1 LKRVEIV
8 RQLLDLSGI
17 GSDRLQLR
25 WVSAAEGQIFAN
37 YVKELSE
44 SIGVMGPFDPDRF
57 ELELAAVV
65 ATLST
70 PRLRWLMGIDRQIT
84 ERENV
89 YHEKIDETR
98 FADLMQVAVETEYQ
112 KALICEAL
120 KPAPMSVR
128 EIAVKT
134 SLPIYTVS
142 QRLGDL
148 EKYGRVDLCS
158 YDGTTPRFTG
168 LAA

>member
-37 YVKELSE
+37 YVKELSGQIE
-44 SIGVMGPFDPDRF
+44 GLGHFEPDRF
-57 ELELAAVV
+57 KLEMAAVELA
-65 ATLST
+65 LNT

-89 YHEKIDETR
+89 YHEKVAEGR
-98 FADLMQVAVETEYQ
+98 YADLMRVAAETEYQ

-120 KPAPMSVR
+120 KHVPLSVR
-128 EIAVKT
+128 EIAAATK
-134 SLPIYTVS
+134 LPIYTVS
-142 QRLGDL
+142 LRLGDL
-148 EKYGRVDLCS
+148 EKYGRVDLYG
-158 YDGTTPRFTG
+158 YDGTTPRFMG

>member
-17 GSDRLQLR
+17 GGDRLQLR

-37 YVKELSE
+37 YVRELSKLIE
-44 SIGVMGPFDPDRF
+44 EMGPFDPARF
-57 ELELAAVV
+57 KIELAAVGS
-65 ATLST
+65 ALST

-89 YHEKIDETR
+89 YHEKVDEGR
-98 FADLMQVAVETEYQ
+98 YADLMRTAVKTEYH

-120 KPAPMSVR
+120 KQAPMSVR
-128 EIAVKT
+128 ELAEMTK
-134 SLPIYTVS
+134 LPVYTVS
-142 QRLGDL
+142 LRLGDL
-148 EKYGRVDLCS
+148 EKYGRVDLYD

>member
-17 GSDRLQLR
+17 GGDRLQLR

-37 YVKELSE
+37 YVKELSALIE
-44 SIGVMGPFDPDRF
+44 GMGPFDADRF
-57 ELELAAVV
+57 KLELAAVGS
-65 ATLST
+65 ALST

-89 YHEKIDETR
+89 YHEKVDEER
-98 FADLMQVAVETEYQ
+98 YAELMKTAVETEYQ

-120 KPAPMSVR
+120 KQAPMSVR
-128 EIAVKT
+128 ELAALTK
-134 SLPIYTVS
+134 LPIYTIS
-142 QRLGDL
+142 LRLGDL
-148 EKYGRVDLCS
+148 EQYGRVDL
-158 YDGTTPRFTG
+158 YGYNGTTPRFTR

>member
-1 LKRVEIV
+1 LERVETV

-17 GSDRLQLR
+17 GSDRLQIR

-44 SIGVMGPFDPDRF
+44 LVEGLGPFDPDRF
-57 ELELAAVV
+57 TLELSAVR
-65 ATLST
+65 ATLNT

-89 YHEKIDETR
+89 YHEKVNGER
-98 FADLMQVAVETEYQ
+98 YADLMKTAVETEYQ
-112 KALICEAL
+112 KALICEVL
-120 KPAPMSVR
+120 KQAPMSVR
-128 EIAVKT
+128 EIAEKT
-134 SLPIYTVS
+134 NLPIYTVS

-148 EKYGRVDLCS
+148 EKYGRVDLYG